1 MPRNDQ
7 AICQL
12 VILNKL
18 EASRHGLTLGQL
30 AEAIDPAATRHPRTL
45 RRDLAAIESAGW
57 PVLTERFD
65 GQVRWKLLEGSHNI
79 PALRLSPSELM
90 ALAVSRRLIAP
101 LEGTELHASLQSAL
115 GKASAALPPQG
126 LELAQQLEHT
136 FSVGLGPHKRYRH
149 HREVVERVTQ
159 AIVHKTRI
167 QMRYD
172 SASRGKITRR
182 EVDPYRLWYASGGLY
197 LVGYCHLRKEPRMFA
212 VERIKSVTPTDFPYQ
227 IPLHFDFDAFVED
240 SLTVMR
246 GPRMTVELEFNKP
259 TAAWAKDR
267 VWHPSQQ
274 LKRLSKGR
282 MQMTLSLADSREV
295 VGWVLSFGSGVRV
308 VQPDSLRRAVEE
320 EAKKIL
326 GLK

>member
-7 AICQL
+7 AIRQL

-65 GQVRWKLLEGSHNI
+65 GQVRWKLLEGSRNI

-90 ALAVSRRLIAP
+90 AQAVSRRLVAP